1 MQSHH
6 PHAVAL
12 DTSQVSTTL
21 PPKRFSWT
29 TDLVNSPGKT
39 IIIPGELH
47 FEAAY
52 TGEDVDVCALCL
64 ERLGQGG
71 ERLSVSEGL

>member
-29 TDLVNSPGKT
+29 TDLVNPPSKI

-47 FEAAY
+47 FEVAY
-52 TGEDVDVCALCL
+52 TGGDVDVCALCL
-64 ERLGQGG
+64 GRHQGKG
-71 ERLSVSEGL
+71 ESD